1 MSTNPRAHYLLFS
14 EATAAGE
21 EQGVWRF
28 VLDGVGNQFRL
39 SVSDVEAV
47 ACPERLELLAVVRG
61 LEAIDQPSRV
71 TLVTKSRYVSRGLR
85 RGLAEWRAN
94 GWQWERFGR
103 LAPVRDHDR
112 QQLRCSF
119 CQVALGEGIGL
130 TTQGLEK
137 QRHRTTSSSFCST
150 RCRDCVLALAELH
163 PSPLA
168 SDEFIARRAL
178 LTDRLLDLWRHGQGP
193 DPALVL
199 EAARTASSGL
209 VSADNA

>member
-1 MSTNPRAHYLLFS
+1 L
-14 EATAAGE
+14 
-21 EQGVWRF
+21 
-28 VLDGVGNQFRL
+28 
-39 SVSDVEAV
+39 
-47 ACPERLELLAVVRG
+47 
-61 LEAIDQPSRV
+61 
-71 TLVTKSRYVSRGLR
+71 
-85 RGLAEWRAN
+85 
-94 GWQWERFGR
+94 
-103 LAPVRDHDR
+103 RDHAG

-119 CQVALGEGIGL
+119 CQVGLGEGIGL
-130 TTQGLEK
+130 TTQGFEK

-168 SDEFIARRAL
+168 TDDFIARRAL

-209 VSADNA
+209 ASADTA

>member
-1 MSTNPRAHYLLFS
+1 MT
-14 EATAAGE
+14 
-21 EQGVWRF
+21 
-28 VLDGVGNQFRL
+28 
-39 SVSDVEAV
+39 
-47 ACPERLELLAVVRG
+47 
-61 LEAIDQPSRV
+61 EAISLLRPPGDQVVELDPD
-71 TLVTKSRYVSRGLR
+71 TPT
-85 RGLAEWRAN
+85 
-94 GWQWERFGR
+94 
-103 LAPVRDHDR
+103 APVRDHDR

-168 SDEFIARRAL
+168 SDDFIARRAL